1 MATKTEMLPTI
12 RDPAE
17 AWRVIQD
24 HKQKGDL
31 VFAEKDDLRKHRL
44 FFPEIV
50 VIHATPDDFHNISG
64 NFMPKRHH
72 MDRCAEAS
80 GVTFLE
86 NNCTVETRVIDGD
99 KIYIG
104 HAQGQKRL
112 PDGQF
117 RKSSVSNYEFNPKKR
132 AEEDIIRDTKGK
144 YSGPNGEKEKKLLL
158 LTYEKFGMARADTGA
173 RLRVI
178 RELAGMPIS
187 FKPNEIQK
195 AMVFCRIAVDTDE
208 MLEHPEL
215 REAAIGLA
223 TGAARSIY
231 GPTQQTSNYQI
242 NGKEPDQIEAPE
254 GEDEEVPF
262 NAPTQKTPEQEEID
276 FRIKEL
282 TYYSKAP
289 HLRQDAR
296 ECADEELAKQT
307 HDLEALIALIKRI
320 REWLNDP
327 RVIAKYGQY
336 PDYKG
341 AA

>member
-80 GVTFLE
+80 GITFLE

-99 KIYIG
+99 KVYIG

-132 AEEDIIRDTKGK
+132 AEEDILRDTKGK
-144 YSGPNGEKEKKLLL
+144 YSGPDGEKEKKLLL

-178 RELAGMPIS
+178 RELTGMQIS

-223 TGAARSIY
+223 TGASRSIY
-231 GPTQQTSNYQI
+231 GPAQQTSNYQV
-242 NGKEPDQIEAPE
+242 NGKEPEQIEAPE
-254 GEDEEVPF
+254 EEEEVPF
-262 NAPTQKTPEQEEID
+262 DTALQKTPEEEEID
-276 FRIKEL
+276 ACLDEL
-282 TYYSKAP
+282 RYYRNAQ
-289 HLRQDAR
+289 HLHKDAQ
-296 ECADEELAKQT
+296 EFADEELAKVT
-307 HDLEALIALIKRI
+307 HDLETLNALIEKLKG
-320 REWLNDP
+320 WLNDP
-327 RVIAKYGQY
+327 RVVAKYGQY
-336 PDYKG
+336 PAYQG